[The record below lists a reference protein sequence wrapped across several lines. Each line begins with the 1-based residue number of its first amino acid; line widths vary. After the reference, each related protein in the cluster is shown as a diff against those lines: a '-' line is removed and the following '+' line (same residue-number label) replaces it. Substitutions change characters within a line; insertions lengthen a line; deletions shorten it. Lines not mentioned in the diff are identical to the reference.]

1 MPESLVSVHQALYG
15 YVEGHRLL
23 GGSTRLDEAA
33 QRTLRSLTDVAF
45 DGKARSYLTICPLP
59 SQQAH
64 AFIKTWPAD
73 PWTRPGSVWSH
84 VLLVDLPN
92 LGRLQ
97 GLRGIAE
104 AFRRP
109 MPTGLVLDLNEVA
122 GYQHSLTIPADQ
134 FIRMRSSPTDAPLV
148 ASVLHG
154 LYDSNEPVRV
164 RVPDASRYEDL
175 LLAVFE
181 QQWPRLRRNF
191 SCRTRQRSTSVQMD
205 LELVEQVPGRDAPRV
220 DAKAISH
227 GWASVAS
234 ADLGKADAR
243 YRRFLQICGAESS
256 SGRRDFRPLTQMYEA
271 VSSPNGAPDV
281 VLNLIASNFPDPEEQ
296 RGLKRV
302 LFANVEN
309 SSREQARLP
318 YAPAQWPRAEK
329 DRIPLAVRA
338 ARWLDLAQV
347 DLGARLVDL
356 YRTEPDHAQ
365 LPDLDLELLSVRNV
379 EALVGGITSRADPD
393 TAVAVAISQP
403 DLGLLIAAQNKQILA
418 SPAIW
423 EHLDVDLLIELLDE
437 SKSVGLREFVLDQL
451 LDQNADAPIASICGA
466 DSDGWWALLLRSAR
480 RDDASFFQ
488 RANTLRASLVRL
500 GTAALNSPPVRPQNA
515 RELMTLL
522 LAAELTSGLWRRA
535 APEDW
540 TRAAGQV
547 LGRENDGT
555 PRSARERLMAVALV
569 SAIQSGSAEH
579 RTRGWRTCY
588 PYLYAALRSETFDAE
603 AWALL
608 ASTLP
613 AGAAWDKCN
622 RLRRGVAQEI
632 KKDRWS
638 ADGVRAV
645 VNASSPDS
653 GALIALLEERSAK
666 KKKDHWLK
674 QMLKMFT

>member
-1 MPESLVSVHQALYG
+1 MA
-15 YVEGHRLL
+15 
-23 GGSTRLDEAA
+23 GSTRLDDGA
-33 QRTLRSLTDVAF
+33 QRALRSLTDVAF
-45 DGKARSYLTICPLP
+45 DGKAKSYLTICPVP
-59 SQQAH
+59 NQQAQ

-92 LGRLQ
+92 LSRLQ
-97 GLRGIAE
+97 GLGGIAK

-109 MPTGLVLDLNEVA
+109 MPRGLSLEANEIAVFKRPLA
-122 GYQHSLTIPADQ
+122 I
-134 FIRMRSSPTDAPLV
+134 PTDRFVEMPPSAIDPAIL
-148 ASVLHG
+148 ARVLHG
-154 LYDSNEPVRV
+154 LYESEEPVRI
-164 RVPDASRYEDL
+164 RVSDASRYEDL
-175 LLAVFE
+175 LLALVE

-205 LELVEQVPGRDAPRV
+205 LELVEQVPSRGAQHV
-220 DAKAISH
+220 DSRAILG

-234 ADLGKADAR
+234 ADLGNVDAG
-243 YRRFLQICGAESS
+243 YRQFLQMCGAESS

-271 VSSPNGAPDV
+271 VSSPRGTPAQ
-281 VLNLIASNFPDPEEQ
+281 VLDLIALNFPDPEEQ

-302 LFANVEN
+302 LFADAA
-309 SSREQARLP
+309 SGSREQSRSIQAL
-318 YAPAQWPRAEK
+318 AQWPKAEK

-338 ARWLDLAQV
+338 ARWLDLDQI

-356 YRTEPDHAQ
+356 YRTDPDHAD
-365 LPDLDLELLSVRNV
+365 LPDLDLELLTVRNV
-379 EALVGGITSRADPD
+379 EALVGGISSRADSA

-403 DLGLLIAAQNKQILA
+403 DLGLLIAARNKQILA
-418 SPAIW
+418 SPVIW
-423 EHLDVDLLIELLDE
+423 EHLDVDLLIDLLDDPR
-437 SKSVGLREFVLDQL
+437 SDGLREFVLDQL
-451 LDQNADAPIASICGA
+451 LDQDADSPIASICGA
-466 DSDGWWALLLRSAR
+466 DPDEWWALLLRSAR
-480 RDDASFFQ
+480 RDDSSFYQ
-488 RANTLRASLVRL
+488 RARTLRASLVRL

-515 RELMTLL
+515 NELMTLV
-522 LAAELTSGLWRRA
+522 LAAELTAGLWRRA

-540 TRAAGQV
+540 IRAAAQMR
-547 LGRENDGT
+547 GRENGRV
-555 PRSARERLMAVALV
+555 PRAAHERLMAVALV
-569 SAIQSGSAEH
+569 AAIQSGSAEH

-588 PYLYAALRSETFDAE
+588 PYLHAALRSDSFDSE

-638 ADGVRAV
+638 ADDVRAIV
-645 VNASSPDS
+645 AASSPDS
-653 GALIALLEERSAK
+653 AALVVLLEERAAK